1 MRKECV
7 VESDVRADT
16 KLMNDICVEVLN
28 DYLKYFKM
36 AERAMRKLPGSM
48 SRKERAELVYYQE
61 MVRNIKMVRDYI
73 DKRTEYVDWESY
85 N

>member
-7 VESDVRADT
+7 VQSDSDI
-16 KLMNDICVEVLN
+16 KHDICIEVLN
-28 DYLKYFKM
+28 QYLDAFKIS
-36 AERAMRKLPGSM
+36 ERAMRTLPASLT
-48 SRKERAELVYYQE
+48 RKERVELTYYQE

-73 DKRTEYVDWESY
+73 DTRTESVDWERL